1 MLNAVYHGDGEAES
15 GVKGGGGEEV
25 SHVDVGS
32 KISEVAGDND
42 ATVAVWPNVVF

>member
-15 GVKGGGGEEV
+15 GVKGSGGEEV

-32 KISEVAGDND
+32 KISKVAGDNN
-42 ATVAVWPNVVF
+42 ATVAVRPDVVF